1 MRKPSDT
8 SGIYPV
14 NRPPEGAGGYFGLE
28 RINPALIT
36 AYYFFP
42 PERWRRG
49 LALHSR
55 TVTDYELEFV
65 LSSDGGRQVIDG
77 ISYPVS
83 EGDVIFRR
91 PGETTR
97 GFMRYDCICLI
108 FSLDGTLPSLDEY
121 PINGA
126 KPVQTRFDNPAIDAT
141 ESLIPTGSDGI
152 FRALFERVIGAFVN
166 PTAFAEV
173 LEKACLAEIL
183 YRYLRLAAQR
193 ANPGRDR
200 AADASSLSA
209 ERLERLEE
217 TRSWMRE
224 NLATK
229 ITVADAA
236 SRAKLSEAYYHKC
249 FTRAFAVTP
258 AEYLASARL
267 ERARELLAATDMPIR
282 AIAIESGFENESYF
296 YRFFLK
302 KTGQTPGAFRRSH
315 RMPGI

>member
-1 MRKPSDT
+1 MRKPIDT
-8 SGIYPV
+8 SGIYPI
-14 NRPPEGAGGYFGLE
+14 NRVPEGAGGRYGLE

-42 PERWRRG
+42 LERWKRG

-55 TVTDYELEFV
+55 VVTDYELEFV

-77 ISYPVS
+77 ISYHVS

-108 FSLDGTLPSLDEY
+108 FSLDGTLPALDEY
-121 PINGA
+121 PINGV
-126 KPVQTRFDNPAIDAT
+126 KPVQARFENPAIDAL
-141 ESLIPTGSDGI
+141 ESLVPTGSDGT

-166 PTAFAEV
+166 PGDFSEV

-183 YRYLRLAAQR
+183 YRYLRLA
-193 ANPGRDR
+193 GRRD
-200 AADASSLSA
+200 AAGRNREEWSDPL
-209 ERLERLEE
+209 RERLEE
-217 TRSWMRE
+217 TRLWMRD
-224 NLATK
+224 NLATR

-236 SRAKLSEAYYHKC
+236 ARAKLSEAYYHKR

-258 AEYLASARL
+258 AEYLASVRL

>member
-1 MRKPSDT
+1 MSKPIDT

-14 NRPPEGAGGYFGLE
+14 NRAPEGTDGRYGLE

-42 PERWRRG
+42 PERWKRG

-77 ISYPVS
+77 ISYPVRG
-83 EGDVIFRR
+83 GDVIFRR

-108 FSLDGTLPSLDEY
+108 FSLDGTLPALDEY

-126 KPVQTRFDNPAIDAT
+126 KPVQARFDNQAIDAL
-141 ESLIPTGSDGI
+141 ESVIPTGPDGT

-166 PTAFAEV
+166 PVPFAAV

-183 YRYLRLAAQR
+183 YRYLRLAGQR
-193 ANPGRDR
+193 EKSDR
-200 AADASSLSA
+200 ALGDGDNPL
-209 ERLERLEE
+209 RGRLEE
-217 TRSWMRE
+217 TRRWMRE

-236 SRAKLSEAYYHKC
+236 ARAKLSEAYYHKR

-267 ERARELLAATDMPIR
+267 ERSRELLAATDMPIR